1 MAHERN
7 IVRIDS
13 KGRVTIPSHIR
24 EELGM
29 QEGSYAVA
37 QMDSAAKSVTVSLFA
52 GARAKLIEMR
62 LKIQDRPGALAR
74 AARTLSDL
82 NIDLMMSSSRT
93 IRKGDSAEWVVIAD
107 ISQNGRT
114 PQEISKKI
122 IENKDATEVEFK
134 EMSF

>member
-1 MAHERN
+1 MAHDRD

-13 KGRVTIPSHIR
+13 KGRVTIPAHIR

-37 QMDSAAKSVTVSLFA
+37 QMDREAKAVTVSLFA
-52 GARAKLIEMR
+52 GSRAKLIEMS
-62 LKIQDRPGALAR
+62 LKIPDRPGALAR
-74 AARTLSDL
+74 AARTLSEL

-93 IRKGDSAEWVVIAD
+93 IRKGDCAEWVVIAD
-107 ISQNGRT
+107 ISQNGKT
-114 PQEISKKI
+114 PQEISKI
-122 IENKDATEVEFK
+122 IIDNRDATEVEFR